1 MNETDLLHRRNDE
14 DPERREGL
22 KRHLNGTELRKVLM
36 ENLMPAEKPDSKT
49 GLKKRLKSIFTE
61 GEVDNENE
69 DQKTV

>member
-1 MNETDLLHRRNDE
+1 
-14 DPERREGL
+14 
-22 KRHLNGTELRKVLM
+22 
-36 ENLMPAEKPDSKT
+36 MPAEKPDSKT